1 MIQKKNLLRLSR
13 LLAAGWIA
21 AAALTAAP
29 AQAQE
34 LNAKFA
40 INYSKVSN
48 TKTSVFETLEK
59 AVTAFLNERQWTGMQ
74 YKEQERIN
82 CSFSYTVAT
91 YSETDNSFTGTMTVQ
106 STRPVYNS
114 TYTTTVYNT
123 QDATFNFAYQ
133 EHDQLEFRKEQI
145 DNNLTALLAY
155 YVYLII
161 GMDMDTMAPQGGSEV
176 LHTVEDIVNG
186 AQNLGYPGWKA
197 FEDSK
202 NRYAVITDYM
212 DGAMEPLRQFQYD
225 YYRRGLDTMA
235 DNAEQGRAVITESVR
250 LLKQAHENKTLS
262 LLPQIFTDIKR
273 DELVNLYS
281 SKGTSAEKQEVSDI
295 LSRINASQNTYW
307 DKIKK

>member
-1 MIQKKNLLRLSR
+1 MKRKRTHRLRL
-13 LLAAGWIA
+13 LTAGCIA
-21 AAALTAAP
+21 ALSVP
-29 AQAQE
+29 HAQAQE

-48 TKTSVFETLEK
+48 TKTSVFETLENT
-59 AVTAFLNERQWTGMQ
+59 VTAFLNERQWTGMQ

-82 CSFSYTVAT
+82 CSFSYTVST

-106 STRPVYNS
+106 STRPVYNT
-114 TYTTTVYNT
+114 TYTTTVFSI

-176 LHTVEDIVNG
+176 LHIVEDIVNG

-202 NRYAVITDYM
+202 NRYAIITDYM
-212 DGAMEPLRQFQYD
+212 DGALEPMRQFQYD

-235 DNAEQGRAVITESVR
+235 DNAKQGRATVTEAVR
-250 LLKQAHENKTLS
+250 LFKQAHENKTMS

-273 DELVNLYS
+273 DELVNIYGNN
-281 SKGTSAEKQEVSDI
+281 KATQAEKQEVYDI

>member
-1 MIQKKNLLRLSR
+1 MRKNRRHLFGL
-13 LLAAGWIA
+13 
-21 AAALTAAP
+21 LTAACLASAQP
-29 AQAQE
+29 ASLRAQE

-123 QDATFNFAYQ
+123 QDATFNFTYQ

-161 GMDMDTMAPQGGSEV
+161 GLDMDTMAPQGGSEM
-176 LHTVEDIVNG
+176 LHIVEDIVNG

-202 NRYAVITDYM
+202 NRYAYINDYM
-212 DGAMEPLRQFQYD
+212 DGAMEPLRQLNYT
-225 YYRRGLDTMA
+225 YYRLGLDTMA
-235 DNAEQGRAVITESVR
+235 DNAEQGRANITEAIR
-250 LLKQAHENKTLS
+250 LLKQAHENKTMS
-262 LLPQIFTDIKR
+262 LLPQIFTDVKR

-281 SKGTSAEKQEVSDI
+281 GKAAPAEKQEVYDI
-295 LSRINASQNTYW
+295 LSRINASQNEHW
-307 DKIKK
+307 DKLKK